1 MRTRCHVLL
10 ALLLAVVASGGAA
23 YQANGATHASAGEGL
38 RLVCPL
44 H

>member
-1 MRTRCHVLL
+1 MRTRSHVLL

-23 YQANGATHASAGEGL
+23 YQAAAATHTSAGDGL

>member
-1 MRTRCHVLL
+1 MSTRRHVVL
-10 ALLLAVVASGGAA
+10 ALLLAAVASGGAA
-23 YQANGATHASAGEGL
+23 YQATAATHTSPGDGL

>member
-1 MRTRCHVLL
+1 MSTRRHVLL

-23 YQANGATHASAGEGL
+23 YQATAAPHASPGERL

>member
-1 MRTRCHVLL
+1 MRTRLHALL

-23 YQANGATHASAGEGL
+23 YQATAATHASPGDGL